1 MQKFRDKNNILTK
14 LLSRMML
21 TSDARAGVTLPQG
34 RGHFLWASFQTD
46 TGEEGEHSI
55 W

>member
-21 TSDARAGVTLPQG
+21 LLPIQDGKSIIYPTHVIPPQCITS
-34 RGHFLWASFQTD
+34 
-46 TGEEGEHSI
+46 
-55 W
+55 

>member
-21 TSDARAGVTLPQG
+21 LPPIQDGKSIIYPIYVTPPQCITS
-34 RGHFLWASFQTD
+34 
-46 TGEEGEHSI
+46 
-55 W
+55 